1 MRPAAFIRAGPIAV
15 LAAVVLILLAG
26 HSDAA
31 ASPARGFSLHPN
43 WWQTPP
49 TGATDAQ
56 LVQEIQAAHSVGADV
71 VRVPLP
77 WNQLEPSA
85 AGQWN
90 STLAARVDGIMN
102 GLAANQMKAVVMVI
116 NTPCW
121 ASADPQLCIPFNPV
135 YSLASAADP
144 ADFGDAV
151 GRIVD
156 RWGAAMAGVE
166 IWNEPNN
173 PDFFH
178 GTAAQYAAMVRA
190 TATALDSRSWN
201 GQLLAG
207 ALGMNATPSGID
219 WLKQLYAAGMTGED
233 AISIHPYDIYYDSA
247 GVHFGDPLRPDSLF
261 AQHID
266 GVRALMR
273 AHGDASK
280 GIWLTE
286 FGAAVC
292 PATPICVS
300 ESDQS
305 KWLVG
310 MFAAAE
316 RRPFIRGSLAYSL
329 RDPQAGAAAMDYH
342 FGILRNDFTERP
354 SAGALRSAFTFP
366 PVATSAASR
375 TLMVSR
381 AGRGTVTGIP
391 GPVIGCGWV
400 CTATVD
406 DGSEFTLT
414 ETPSTG
420 YRFAGWSSNCSAI
433 SATSCVVRI
442 KGSMNVTAVFAS
454 TAPPPSRPPTR
465 ATVVSPSPP
474 PSTTAPTTKKKKHK
488 KKKHKKK
495 KHKKKKHKKKK
506 HNKKHRHRR

>member
-1 MRPAAFIRAGPIAV
+1 MVRNRSRACLVGV
-15 LAAVVLILLAG
+15 LASLCLALVG
-26 HSDAA
+26 CSSATAA
-31 ASPARGFSLHPN
+31 PVRGFSLHPN
-43 WWQTPP
+43 WWQLPP
-49 TGATDAQ
+49 TGATDAE
-56 LVQEIQAAHSVGADV
+56 LTHEVQAAHSIGANV

-90 STLAARVDGIMN
+90 NTLAARVDGIMN
-102 GLAANQMKAVVMVI
+102 ALAANQMKAVVMVI

-121 ASADPQLCIPFNPV
+121 ASADPQVCVPFNPV

-144 ADFGDAV
+144 ADFGGAV

-156 RWGAAMAGVE
+156 RWGAQMAAVE
-166 IWNEPNN
+166 VWNEPNN
-173 PDFFH
+173 PSFFH
-178 GTAAQYAAMVRA
+178 GTPADYAAMIRA
-190 TATALDSRSWN
+190 AATALDTRSWN

-207 ALGMNATPSGID
+207 ALGMNATPSGLD
-219 WLKQLYAAGMTGED
+219 WLTQLYAAGMTGED
-233 AISIHPYDIYYDSA
+233 AISIHPYDIYYDTS

-273 AHGDASK
+273 AHGDASM

-286 FGAAVC
+286 FGADVC

-305 KWLVG
+305 NWLVG

-329 RDPQAGAAAMDYH
+329 RDPQAGSADMNYH
-342 FGILRNDFTERP
+342 FGVLRNDFTERP
-354 SAGALRSAFTFP
+354 SAVALRNAFTSP

-375 TLMVSR
+375 TLTVTK
-381 AGRGTVTGIP
+381 AGPGTVTGIP
-391 GPVIGCGWV
+391 GAIINCGSR
-400 CTATVD
+400 CSATVD

-414 ETPSTG
+414 ETPGTG
-420 YRFAGWSSNCSAI
+420 YRFTSWSGCSPV
-433 SATSCVVRI
+433 SANSCVVRI
-442 KGSMNVTAVFAS
+442 AGNKAVKATFTSTTPKLPPPPAGST
-454 TAPPPSRPPTR
+454 TAPSTQ
-465 ATVVSPSPP
+465 P
-474 PSTTAPTTKKKKHK
+474 PSTTAPSTKKKKK
-488 KKKHKKK
+488 KKKKKR
-495 KHKKKKHKKKK
+495 H
-506 HNKKHRHRR
+506 HRH

>member
-1 MRPAAFIRAGPIAV
+1 MRPAGLIRAGPIAV

-49 TGATDAQ
+49 TGATDAE
-56 LVQEIQAAHSVGADV
+56 LVQEIQAAHSIGADV

-77 WNQLEPSA
+77 WNQLEPSE

-121 ASADPQLCIPFNPV
+121 ASADPQICIPFNPV

-144 ADFGDAV
+144 ADFGGAV

-156 RWGAAMAGVE
+156 RWGAAMAAVE

-247 GVHFGDPLRPDSLF
+247 GVHFGDPLRPGSLF

-305 KWLVG
+305 RWLVG

-316 RRPFIRGSLAYSL
+316 RRPFVRGSLAYSL

-342 FGILRNDFTERP
+342 FGVLRNDFTERP
-354 SAGALRSAFTFP
+354 SAGALRSAFTSP
-366 PVATSAASR
+366 PVATSAAPR
-375 TLMVSR
+375 TLKVSR
-381 AGRGTVTGIP
+381 AGGGAVTGVP
-391 GPVIGCGWV
+391 GAIISCGWV
-400 CTATVD
+400 CSATVD

-414 ETPSTG
+414 ETPSAG
-420 YRFAGWSSNCSAI
+420 YRFAGWSSNCPPI
-433 SATSCVVRI
+433 SATSCGVRI
-442 KGSMNVTAVFAS
+442 KGNMSVTAAFAS
-454 TAPPPSRPPTR
+454 TAPPSP
-465 ATVVSPSPP
+465 SPSPP
-474 PSTTAPTTKKKKHK
+474 PTGATVISPAPAPSTTAPAKHK
-488 KKKHKKK
+488 KKKKKRRK
-495 KHKKKKHKKKK
+495 
-506 HNKKHRHRR
+506 KKHRHRR